1 MTRLLLIVLI
11 AGAMPA
17 AAQPASVQP
26 WMTGERLV
34 KLLGNVD
41 PSEITMTPNSPFSTR
56 AVAAEYLDMSNG
68 QFVRGYI
75 QAVHDAT
82 EGKQWCPSKGGKPMP
97 HELEDDARRALQQL
111 PGAQLKRNAADLIVE
126 VWQKTWPCP
135 AGQRR
140 ER

>member
-1 MTRLLLIVLI
+1 MKRALLIALI
-11 AGAMPA
+11 VSAGLATG
-17 AAQPASVQP
+17 QPVSAQP

-41 PSEITMTPNSPFSTR
+41 PSTIPMTSSSPYPTR

-75 QAVHDAT
+75 QAVHDTT
-82 EGKQWCPSKGGKPMP
+82 EGKQWCPSRDFKPLP

-111 PGAQLKRNAADLIVE
+111 SSAQLKRNAAELIVE
-126 VWQKTWPCP
+126 VWKKTWPCP
-135 AGQRR
+135 EQ
-140 ER
+140 